1 MTIKSVSSFQAPIYA
16 ALALAFASFGD
27 AFLYPFLPLHGEK
40 LGMSAAWIG
49 ILLSI
54 NRFARIF
61 TNALIARACATF
73 GFKIIT
79 IVAVLVAIISTA
91 GYGFASGIAL
101 WILFRI
107 SWGLSYSVLRIS
119 AISYALDHERQGF
132 ALGLSKSVQEAGPM
146 ITLIVAPPLLF
157 QLDPNVIFLILSVAS
172 VPGLYFAFRLPRKF
186 SETTPFSFKRYAKI
200 PSAFNLITFCSA
212 VLVEGIVVVTL
223 GVLFLQYND
232 ISVLSASILAAG
244 YLGYR
249 RVCLIT
255 FSPFGGWVADKYG
268 LEKVFV
274 ISLMMVLAGMLVLA
288 AGWIELGAII
298 VFAFYSV
305 LSALTPGAASS
316 KAKHSLDAVSENAT
330 WRDIGAALGTLA
342 GGLLLES
349 NFITTFLLAGTLLM
363 TLLFLHYANLM
374 NKALRYLLP
383 GK

>member
-1 MTIKSVSSFQAPIYA
+1 
-16 ALALAFASFGD
+16 
-27 AFLYPFLPLHGEK
+27 
-40 LGMSAAWIG
+40 
-49 ILLSI
+49 
-54 NRFARIF
+54 
-61 TNALIARACATF
+61 
-73 GFKIIT
+73 
-79 IVAVLVAIISTA
+79 
-91 GYGFASGIAL
+91 
-101 WILFRI
+101 
-107 SWGLSYSVLRIS
+107 
-119 AISYALDHERQGF
+119 
-132 ALGLSKSVQEAGPM
+132 
-146 ITLIVAPPLLF
+146 
-157 QLDPNVIFLILSVAS
+157 
-172 VPGLYFAFRLPRKF
+172 
-186 SETTPFSFKRYAKI
+186 
-200 PSAFNLITFCSA
+200 
-212 VLVEGIVVVTL
+212 VEGIVVVTL

-232 ISVLSASILAAG
+232 ISVLSASIIAAG

-274 ISLMMVLAGMLVLA
+274 ISLMMVLAGMLVLT

-374 NKALRYLLP
+374 NKALKYLLP